1 MAAIVHAKN
10 WTWNSSRKKKNH
22 TKSFQ
27 GTQWRTPHPA
37 AGRQGGAFPAAAPKP
52 GQPWTPFLCW
62 PESLDQGPGA
72 ADTWACQ
79 LFTGCEEQDQLALKQ
94 VCVALLWS
102 HKVSCCGRNLWVFL
116 QLPSRDST
124 PGFDS
129 CALCILSPL
138 CNNSLL
144 YSSRGPL
151 SLQHKAPVTQSLVSA
166 RDEKAVDKM
175 NYPYTSLIKN
185 HWFF

>member
-1 MAAIVHAKN
+1 MWYTVTAAIVHAKN

-52 GQPWTPFLCW
+52 GQPRTPFLCW
-62 PESLDQGPGA
+62 PEGLDQGPGA

-79 LFTGCEEQDQLALKQ
+79 LFAGCEEQDQLALKQ

-102 HKVSCCGRNLWVFL
+102 HKVPMLREKLVNLSTTAFKRFHPGVWQAVLFVYWVL
-116 QLPSRDST
+116 CVTT
-124 PGFDS
+124 PYFIHPGD
-129 CALCILSPL
+129 CSPF
-138 CNNSLL
+138 NTK
-144 YSSRGPL
+144 
-151 SLQHKAPVTQSLVSA
+151 H
-166 RDEKAVDKM
+166 
-175 NYPYTSLIKN
+175 
-185 HWFF
+185 